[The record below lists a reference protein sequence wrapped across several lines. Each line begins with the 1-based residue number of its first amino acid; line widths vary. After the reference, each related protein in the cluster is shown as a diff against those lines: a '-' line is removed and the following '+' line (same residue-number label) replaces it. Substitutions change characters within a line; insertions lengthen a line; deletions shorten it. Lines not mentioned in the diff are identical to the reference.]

1 MLVSTARKPHANPLH
16 PAMSNQEIDPL
27 PFASIPGFSPF
38 SGDPLLL
45 AEVARL
51 IGKWRVAAAV
61 ETGTHHGHT
70 TLALSLLCGAVATFE
85 THAARADVAESLFRR
100 TGRDNIRLFR
110 LSSETGIAALAEELG
125 AGRILYYL
133 DAHWNDYWPLLDE
146 LIAISK
152 VSGPKPVIVIHDFQV
167 PGRPELGHDSYKGVD
182 LNLDY
187 VHRALEGVYR
197 GRFSIHFNSEALGK
211 RRGVLFAEP
220 EE

>member
-1 MLVSTARKPHANPLH
+1 MTTRES
-16 PAMSNQEIDPL
+16 EPL

-51 IGKWRVAAAV
+51 IGKWRVGAAV

-70 TLALSLLCGAVATFE
+70 TLALSLLCAGVATFE
-85 THAARADVAESLFRR
+85 TDPSRADLAEALFRR

-110 LSSETGIAALAEELG
+110 LSSEAGISALNEELG
-125 AGRILYYL
+125 GGRILYFL

-146 LIAISK
+146 LKAIAK
-152 VSGPKPVIVIHDFQV
+152 VAGPKPVIVIHDFQV
-167 PGRPELGHDSYKGVD
+167 PGRPELGHDTYKGVK

-187 VHRALEGVYR
+187 VHRALEEVYR
-197 GRFSIHFNSEALGK
+197 GRFSLHFNSEALGK